1 MHFSMVPAELQGK
14 IRPMKSEVETDRWDQ
29 RAGQSQATLACWG
42 GQDQQIQNGP
52 LESIEFKDK
61 WWLLPKPCPGP
72 GVKGQEEEHVWVEH
86 RVCTDR
92 WGSVHGVSLSL
103 EQKFRCT
110 YVPTESSGS

>member
-1 MHFSMVPAELQGK
+1 MVPAELQGK